1 MLSTPKL
8 SSIQKQF
15 SILRVKSDLVRN
27 QDLAAEFQPS
37 MTFYDQIIDP
47 RKKERKNTKKKIQS
61 EVYNG
66 NHDRAMIVVA
76 GTASL

>member
-1 MLSTPKL
+1 
-8 SSIQKQF
+8 
-15 SILRVKSDLVRN
+15 LVSN

-37 MTFYDQIIDP
+37 VRFYNQIIDP
-47 RKKERKNTKKKIQS
+47 RKRRKIPKKIQS
-61 EVYNG
+61 KVYNG